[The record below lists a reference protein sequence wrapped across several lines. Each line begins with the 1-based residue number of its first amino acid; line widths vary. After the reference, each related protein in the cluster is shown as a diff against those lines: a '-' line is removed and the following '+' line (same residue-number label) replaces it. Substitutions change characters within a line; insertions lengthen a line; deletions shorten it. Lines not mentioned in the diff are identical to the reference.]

1 MPVANA
7 SSALAQHNIRN
18 SYVIQQEQNSNQL
31 RKLQDRYYQ
40 QQQIK
45 RMKQQRAKEKR
56 EEGKK
61 DGIFN

>member
-1 MPVANA
+1 MPVANV

-31 RKLQDRYYQ
+31 RKLQDQYYQ

-56 EEGKK
+56 KEGNKY
-61 DGIFN
+61 GIFN